1 MDEGIRNSA
10 ERRSREVLYVLIF
23 WTQHYTNLLIIRP
36 TAFRQWQRNSRP
48 QPKRTAVPN
57 AAASSCAPTDRGA
70 VPTVV
75 TSRDT
80 ARTDHRPRRSRTD
93 HRPTDRV
100 EAGPT
105 TDRPHGADRVEAG
118 STTDRP
124 HGAGRAEA
132 GPTIDRRSPI
142 LAVLTSAG
150 RDDQPAARRTARAA
164 RTALPCAESSGR
176 RTTEPYAATS
186 PRRELLY
193 RGR

>member
-1 MDEGIRNSA
+1 VDEGIRNSA

-100 EAGPT
+100 EAG
-105 TDRPHGADRVEAG
+105 

-132 GPTIDRRSPI
+132 GPIIDRRSPI

-186 PRRELLY
+186 PRR
-193 RGR
+193 